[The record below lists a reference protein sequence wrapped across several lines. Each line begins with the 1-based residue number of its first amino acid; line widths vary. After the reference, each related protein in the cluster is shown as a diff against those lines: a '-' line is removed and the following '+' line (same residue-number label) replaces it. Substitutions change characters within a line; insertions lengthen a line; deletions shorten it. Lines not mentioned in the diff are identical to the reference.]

1 MSSRWISIPFASP
14 LSRSQPLIN
23 LGSSKLVA
31 RTWGSCQPV
40 GSLKLG
46 RPTANACRNIYSSNY
61 LSIWIC
67 LPVTYVSLNLSM
79 QLCVD
84 FHVYPSVCAQ
94 MSTLATYTYICM
106 YIYLVRGKCIYIYVY
121 VYVRANICAYTYA
134 RIYVCIYAD
143 AYIAFTMLTRVCN
156 VYAHKNINK

>member
-31 RTWGSCQPV
+31 RTWGSCRPV
-40 GSLKLG
+40 GSLKLV

-61 LSIWIC
+61 LSICYLCIFKFIYATVCGFPC
-67 LPVTYVSLNLSM
+67 LSISLCANVYACNVYLYM
-79 QLCVD
+79 
-84 FHVYPSVCAQ
+84 HVYIFSAWKV
-94 MSTLATYTYICM
+94 YI
-106 YIYLVRGKCIYIYVY
+106 Y

-156 VYAHKNINK
+156 VYAHKNINKYMYIYM

>member
-31 RTWGSCQPV
+31 RTWGSCRPV

-106 YIYLVRGKCIYIYVY
+106 YIYLVRGKCIYICIC
-121 VYVRANICAYTYA
+121 ICACKYL
-134 RIYVCIYAD
+134 CIYICTYICMHICRRIHSFYHAD
-143 AYIAFTMLTRVCN
+143 KSV
-156 VYAHKNINK
+156 

>member
-1 MSSRWISIPFASP
+1 
-14 LSRSQPLIN
+14 
-23 LGSSKLVA
+23 
-31 RTWGSCQPV
+31 
-40 GSLKLG
+40 
-46 RPTANACRNIYSSNY
+46 
-61 LSIWIC
+61 
-67 LPVTYVSLNLSM
+67 M

-106 YIYLVRGKCIYIYVY
+106 YIYLVRGKYIYIY

-156 VYAHKNINK
+156 VYAHKNINKYMYIYM